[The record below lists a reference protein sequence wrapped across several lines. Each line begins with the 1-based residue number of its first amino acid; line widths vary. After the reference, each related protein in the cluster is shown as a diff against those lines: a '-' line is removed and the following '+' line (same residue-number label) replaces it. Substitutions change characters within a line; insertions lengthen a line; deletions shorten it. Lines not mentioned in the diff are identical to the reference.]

1 MVFSSHVF
9 IYYFLPLLL
18 LVYYNLPYRGR
29 NLFVVLM
36 SYAFYGWCNPWF
48 TVLLLSSTLLNYGC
62 GRIIGAP
69 RAGRRA
75 RGATLAVAI
84 ALDLALLGFFK
95 YFMFFTEG
103 LNSLAEAF
111 GRQALPVLRVTLPI
125 GISFY
130 TFQAISYVVDIYRGD
145 ARPARSLIDYACFI
159 AMFPHSIAGPI
170 VRYHTIAEQLVG
182 REHTL
187 QRFSSGVSIFILGL
201 AKKVLLADAMG
212 EIADAAFGAA
222 SPAAV
227 DAWFGAAAYAFQ
239 IYFDFAGY
247 SDMAVGLARLLGFE
261 LMKNFDA
268 PYRAE
273 SITDFWRRWHVSLST
288 FLRDYLYIPLGGNRK
303 GRLRTYV
310 NLAVVM
316 LLGGLWHG
324 AKWNFVAW
332 GGYHGLLLGYERWRG
347 KTSLYSRFPRTARI
361 AITFV
366 LTLLAWVLF
375 RAESLSAA
383 GQYLAAMFG
392 LRPPG
397 SASVLLAA
405 EMYTPKNLAFAA
417 ICGILVLQPVQA
429 FDWVRKPPGPLSAAA
444 LLSLFALALAM
455 MSTQAFAPFLYFQF

>member
-1 MVFSSHVF
+1 MVFSSHFFV
-9 IYYFLPLLL
+9 YYFLPLLL
-18 LVYYNLPYRGR
+18 VVYYNLPYRGR
-29 NLFVVLM
+29 NVFVVFM
-36 SYAFYGWCNPWF
+36 SYAFYGWWNPWF
-48 TVLLLSSTLLNYGC
+48 TVLLAFSTVLNYAC

-69 RAGRRA
+69 QARRA
-75 RGATLAVAI
+75 ARVATLAAAVV
-84 ALDLALLGFFK
+84 LDLALLGFFK

-103 LNSLAEAF
+103 LNSLMEAF
-111 GRQALPVLRVTLPI
+111 GGQALPVLRVVLPI

-145 ARPARSLIDYACFI
+145 AKPARSLIDYACFI
-159 AMFPHSIAGPI
+159 SMFPHSIAGPI
-170 VRYHTIAEQLVG
+170 VRYHTIAEQLVA
-182 REHTL
+182 REHTVE
-187 QRFSSGVSIFILGL
+187 RFTSGVAMFVLGM
-201 AKKVLLADAMG
+201 AKKILLADAMG
-212 EIADAAFGAA
+212 EIADAAFNAA
-222 SPAAV
+222 SPPAV

-273 SITDFWRRWHVSLST
+273 SITEFWRRWHVSLST
-288 FLRDYLYIPLGGNRK
+288 FLRDYLYIPLGGNRR
-303 GRLRTYV
+303 GPLRTYV

-347 KTSLYSRFPRTARI
+347 KTSLYSRFPRAARV

-366 LTLLAWVLF
+366 LTLFSWVLF
-375 RAESLSAA
+375 RAEDLAAA
-383 GQYLAAMFG
+383 GQYLAAMFA
-392 LRPPG
+392 LRPAG
-397 SASVLLAA
+397 SASMLLAA
-405 EMYTPKNLAFAA
+405 EMYTAKSLAVTAV
-417 ICGILVLQPVQA
+417 CVILVLQPIQA
-429 FDWVRKPPGPLSAAA
+429 FDWARQAPGWLRAMAI
-444 LLSLFALALAM
+444 LLLFALALAM